1 VSAVGIRTLRL
12 RGRGTSLVLVLLGVG
27 VLGLLAGTPVAAG
40 APAAAPQDAGQG
52 GSAAHGR
59 TLFLR
64 SCAMCHGES
73 GEGTQNGPSLIGV
86 GAAAADFYL
95 QTGRMPLTTEKAQAE
110 GGPRQFSE
118 AQIADLDAYVAS
130 LGPGP
135 GIPGVSA
142 GELTSGRELFLQEC
156 AGCHGASAVGY
167 TQVGGRT
174 APSLMN
180 SSPET
185 IAEAIRV
192 GPNTMPQF
200 PENVLDAQQVDDIAS
215 YVQDLQHANVRGQG
229 GATIGRLGPVT
240 ETLVG
245 FGGVAVLLVVIRLI
259 GKKSSEKRT
268 T

>member
-1 VSAVGIRTLRL
+1 MSATPT
-12 RGRGTSLVLVLLGVG
+12 RGRGLSVVLVLLGV
-27 VLGLLAGTPVAAG
+27 VVAGLLAGTPAAAG
-40 APAAAPQDAGQG
+40 SATPTTAAQPAGTG
-52 GSAAHGR
+52 GDVGNGR

-64 SCAMCHGES
+64 NCAMCHGQN
-73 GEGTQNGPSLIGV
+73 GEGTQSGPSLIGV

-95 QTGRMPLTTEKAQAE
+95 RTGRMPLTTEQAE
-110 GGPRQFSE
+110 ANGGPVQFDP

-135 GIPGVSA
+135 TIPDVSP
-142 GELTSGRELFLQEC
+142 GELTTGRELYLQEC
-156 AGCHGASAVGY
+156 AACHGSSAVGY

-174 APSLMN
+174 APSLLN

-192 GPNTMPQF
+192 GPNTMPVF
-200 PENVLDAQQVDDIAS
+200 PESVLDKEQVDAIAS
-215 YVQDLQHANVRGQG
+215 YVQHLQHPDVRGQG
-229 GATIGRLGPVT
+229 GATLGRLGPVT

-259 GKKSSEKRT
+259 GKKSAEKRAS
-268 T
+268 

>member
-1 VSAVGIRTLRL
+1 
-12 RGRGTSLVLVLLGVG
+12 
-27 VLGLLAGTPVAAG
+27 
-40 APAAAPQDAGQG
+40 
-52 GSAAHGR
+52 
-59 TLFLR
+59 
-64 SCAMCHGES
+64 MCHGQN
-73 GEGTQNGPSLIGV
+73 GEGTQSGPSLIGV

-95 QTGRMPLTTEKAQAE
+95 PTVRVPLTTEKAQAE
-110 GGPRQFSE
+110 GGPRQFTQE
-118 AQIADLDAYVAS
+118 QIADLDAYVAS

-135 GIPGVSA
+135 GIPDVFPGDLTK
-142 GELTSGRELFLQEC
+142 GEELYLQEC
-156 AGCHGASAVGY
+156 AACHGSSAVGY

-200 PENVLDAQQVDDIAS
+200 PANVLDDEQVNDLAS
-215 YVQDLQHANVRGQG
+215 YIQELQRPDVRGQG
-229 GATIGRLGPVT
+229 GATLGRLGPVT

-259 GKKSSEKRT
+259 GKKSAGKRAS
-268 T
+268 

>member
-1 VSAVGIRTLRL
+1 MP
-12 RGRGTSLVLVLLGVG
+12 RGRGLSAVLALLGVG
-27 VLGLLAGTPVAAG
+27 VLGLLAGTPVAHG
-40 APAAAPQDAGQG
+40 APTTTPPQAAGQG
-52 GSAAHGR
+52 GDAASGR

-95 QTGRMPLTTEKAQAE
+95 QTGRMPLTTEQAEAE
-110 GGPRQFSE
+110 GGPRKFSE

-142 GELTSGRELFLQEC
+142 GELTSGRELYLQEC
-156 AGCHGASAVGY
+156 AACHGSSAVGY

-200 PENVLDAQQVDDIAS
+200 PEDVLDAAQVNDIVS
-215 YVQDLQHANVRGQG
+215 YVRALQHPSVRGQG

-259 GKKSSEKRT
+259 GKKSPEKET
-268 T
+268 S

>member
-1 VSAVGIRTLRL
+1 VA
-12 RGRGTSLVLVLLGVG
+12 LVLLGV
-27 VLGLLAGTPVAAG
+27 VVAGLLAGTPAAAG
-40 APAAAPQDAGQG
+40 PPAATAAPQPAGSGGDA
-52 GSAAHGR
+52 AAGR
-59 TLFLR
+59 TLYLR
-64 SCAMCHGES
+64 SCAMCHGQS
-73 GEGTQNGPSLIGV
+73 GEGTQSGPSLIGV

-95 QTGRMPLTTEKAQAE
+95 RTGRMPLTTEKAEAN
-110 GGPRQFSE
+110 GGPVQFDP
-118 AQIADLDAYVAS
+118 AQIADLDAYVGS

-135 GIPGVSA
+135 TIPDVSP
-142 GELTSGRELFLQEC
+142 GELTSGRELYLQDC
-156 AGCHGASAVGY
+156 AACHGSSAVGY

-200 PENVLDAQQVDDIAS
+200 PESVLDKEQVDSIVS
-215 YVQDLQHANVRGQG
+215 YVQQLQHPAVRGQG
-229 GATIGRLGPVT
+229 GATIGRLGPTT

-259 GKKSSEKRT
+259 GKKSAEKRT
-268 T
+268 S

>member
-1 VSAVGIRTLRL
+1 MPRP
-12 RGRGTSLVLVLLGVG
+12 GRGLSVVLALLGVG
-27 VLGLLAGTPVAAG
+27 VVALLAVT
-40 APAAAPQDAGQG
+40 PAAAGSPATPQPAGN
-52 GSAAHGR
+52 GSVASGR

-95 QTGRMPLTTEKAQAE
+95 QTGRMPLTTEQAEAE
-110 GGPRQFSE
+110 GGPRKFSE

-142 GELTSGRELFLQEC
+142 GELTSGRELYLQEC
-156 AGCHGASAVGY
+156 AACHGSSAVGY

-200 PENVLDAQQVDDIAS
+200 PEDVLDAAQVNDIVS
-215 YVQDLQHANVRGQG
+215 YVRALQHPSVRGQG

-240 ETLVG
+240 ETLAG

-259 GKKSSEKRT
+259 GKKSPGKRAS
-268 T
+268 